1 MTCCTG
7 VWSTAVCEPS
17 PSTRVFKTDCDG
29 RTNCVFVTRTSTG
42 PRWVKEITHPKSSC
56 DKGLSGKPAP
66 ERTTI
71 PTLEEA
77 ATRASH
83 KGSRSRRG
91 EQGLVGP
98 RGPVRP
104 VACYAGLPHSVTKA
118 TLNLPGNIRLTRS
131 NLEIGPIQKSTTNKH
146 IRFIVEGEG
155 LGLHYSLHVRARCLP
170 DPPSH
175 LDEIGSVKD
184 GYKSFSVF
192 GDSLRRRRVHCLNIN
207 DTVTKCNRFVLTFIA
222 LALHRPG
229 SPASLSLIPDGLY
242 RACPRGTID
251 NP

>member
-1 MTCCTG
+1 M
-7 VWSTAVCEPS
+7 
-17 PSTRVFKTDCDG
+17 
-29 RTNCVFVTRTSTG
+29 
-42 PRWVKEITHPKSSC
+42 KEITHPKSSC

-242 RACPRGTID
+242 RACPREYKKLRCISP
-251 NP
+251 N